1 MPFFCVT
8 PRLPALRRLSLLYLV
23 VLRFVLSGH
32 AQTPA
37 TILRSAQEI
46 HRVSAWNLRH
56 PPGLRLEGTL
66 TWIDRERRLLIL
78 QDSSG
83 VVAVQVEAEQLDFPL
98 GHRISLEAP
107 ASWPTLATVADFPL
121 HPSGSE
127 LLPSFEAPTNWKT
140 AYLARVRGYIYPPVT
155 GEYRFQIAS
164 DDTSEL
170 WLGLD
175 DSPASARPIAT
186 VATWTK
192 PREWNHLPTQQSPAI
207 RLEAGRRYYIE
218 AVHEQRWAGDNLSV
232 TWQRPGLPAQIVA
245 GRDLSPWVEPF
256 SSPAPEPPVR
266 GNILRE
272 FWFDSLIENAGLL
285 TAPRRLDSILAVA
298 NATIRDLGATALPA
312 PRPVRP
318 GEVRAIDDNFRWSQI
333 EGTIDFITQRG
344 RGLVLELI
352 DGGRRTRV
360 VVEDWRGD
368 PPPRFNGRRVRLQ
381 GVGEIA
387 LDDTGERVLGKFW
400 VPSAATIPLV
410 EDSLSPGDARPT
422 IIAELL
428 AGEPGAFRDRAV
440 RLRGRV
446 IESSAGQMILSDA
459 GSFYASASLDGV
471 NWKTFGIPIEI
482 PMGNTVEIGLVVNS
496 KSTENVATAIFD
508 HVEGLRDHQQ
518 TAVGAPPRAG
528 ELQLAGGRYTIRGS
542 GHDIWVSPDQFFFVH
557 RPLTGAGEIV
567 ARVTDFSAA
576 DPWAKGGLMIRESLA
591 PDAQFVDLVQTGA
604 NGLSLQWRKTADGSG
619 PLAINE
625 PKLRAPHWMK
635 LERRFATINIR
646 GQRVSDFAPGTQVE
660 VIGYASGEKGNIAIS
675 DAACRELTDDL
686 DKPAAPLEA
695 RPLIPVANVPGSS
708 ANADRYDVFKVRG
721 VVTFADEVAGRF
733 YFAVQDHTGA
743 AFVSGVNIPR
753 RTRIRP
759 GQYVEIHSNPGRT
772 PPSPD
777 LAAVNVF
784 VLGEG
789 VIPPPLRHP
798 LEYSLPRRGAALW
811 IELEGVVRS
820 VNAGGIIELKEKGE
834 LFSVA
839 ISGASPDVLRGLI
852 DARVRVR
859 GVISFPSEHE
869 RLLLVP
875 SLDQLDAVE
884 SPPAEPLAL
893 PVQAIG
899 GLTPAALVNHSM
911 HRVKVKGVVTFV
923 DQTFLYL
930 QDTTGGARIELAAP
944 GNAKLGDEVE
954 AAGFPDVAED
964 RSLIL
969 TSALLRPLQAGDPPP
984 AAAATAEQILSGR
997 LGARLVRAE
1006 AVVSRTRTSEGDAT
1020 FELQLDQRIF
1030 RASLTGP
1037 TARLPSIP
1045 PGSIVAV
1052 TGICVLETALPDWI
1066 KVSAG
1071 APSILPARLLLR
1083 STDDLVVLQK
1093 PRWWAVK
1100 RTLLAISVIGFVL
1113 GVSLVWIHILRRRV
1127 AQRTRELRAAME
1139 KLQLETQTA
1148 ATLAERNRLA
1158 GEIHDSLEQGFSGLI
1173 LQLDT
1178 TAKHHHCPP
1187 EVRGGLALARNMVA
1201 FSRNEVRHAVWDLQ
1215 SPVLENSDLGT
1226 ALKNIVAQLAPE
1238 TPHVTIEVEGEVR
1251 PLGSAIDHH
1260 LLRIAQEA
1268 ITNCVKHASAQNL
1281 KLLLRYSENEVRLS
1295 VRDDG
1300 CGFVPA
1306 HVLTS
1311 NGVSHFGLRSLRG
1324 RANKIHGI
1332 LAIDSEP
1339 GRGTTIEVHL
1349 RTTAAAPMV

>member
-1 MPFFCVT
+1 LVGLLSVRPGQAQS
-8 PRLPALRRLSLLYLV
+8 PAAV
-23 VLRFVLSGH
+23 
-32 AQTPA
+32 
-37 TILRSAQEI
+37 LRSAEEI
-46 HRVSAWNLRH
+46 HAVNSWNLRQPRALH
-56 PPGLRLEGTL
+56 LEGTL
-66 TWIDRERRLLIL
+66 TWIDRERRLLVL
-78 QDSSG
+78 QDTSG
-83 VVAVQVEAEQLDFPL
+83 VIAVQVEAEQLDFPL
-98 GHRISLEAP
+98 GHRIALDAP
-107 ASWPTLATVADFPL
+107 ASWPTLAAVPDFPL

-140 AYLARVRGYIYPPVT
+140 AYLARVRGYIHPPVT
-155 GEYRFQIAS
+155 GDYRFQIAS

-175 DSPASARPIAT
+175 DDPASARPVAT
-186 VATWTK
+186 VASWTK

-232 TWQRPGLPAQIVA
+232 TWQGPDLPVQIIA
-245 GRDLSPWVEPF
+245 GRDLSPWVE
-256 SSPAPEPPVR
+256 SSSAPASDPATR

-272 FWFDSLIENAGLL
+272 FWFDSLIENAALL

-298 NATIRDLGATALPA
+298 GATIRDLGAGALPV

-318 GEVRAIDDNFRWSQI
+318 GEVRATEDNFRWSQI
-333 EGTIDFITQRG
+333 EGTIDFIAPRG
-344 RGLVLELI
+344 RGLVLELT
-352 DGGRRTRV
+352 DGARRTRV
-360 VVEDWRGD
+360 VVEEWRGD

-387 LDDTGERVLGKFW
+387 LDETGERVLGKFW
-400 VPSAATIPLV
+400 VPSAATIPIV

-428 AGEPGAFRDRAV
+428 AGEPGSFRDRAV

-446 IESSAGQMILSDA
+446 IESSAGQMVLSDA
-459 GSFYASASLDGV
+459 GSFYASASVDGV
-471 NWKTFGIPIEI
+471 NWKTFGLPIEI

-496 KSTENVATAIFD
+496 KSTENAATAVFD
-508 HVEGLRDHQQ
+508 HVEGLPNHQQ

-528 ELQLAGGRYTIRGS
+528 ELHLADGSYTIRGT

-567 ARVTDFSAA
+567 ARVADFTAA

-604 NGLSLQWRKTADGSG
+604 NGLSLQWRKTADGSA
-619 PLAINE
+619 PLSVNDS
-625 PKLRAPHWMK
+625 KMRAPHWMK
-635 LERRFATINIR
+635 LERRFATIDVR

-660 VIGYASGEKGNIAIS
+660 VIGYASGEKGHVTIS

-686 DKPAAPLEA
+686 EKPATPLEA
-695 RPLIPVANVPGSS
+695 RPLIPIANVLSSS
-708 ANADRYDVFKVRG
+708 ANADGYDVFKVRG
-721 VVTFADEVAGRF
+721 VVTFADEVGGRF
-733 YFAVQDHTGA
+733 YFSVQDHTGA

-753 RTRIRP
+753 RARIRA
-759 GQYVEIHSNPGRT
+759 GQYVEIHSNPGWT
-772 PPSPD
+772 PPSPN
-777 LAAVNVF
+777 LTAANVF

-789 VIPPPLRHP
+789 VIPPPMRHP
-798 LEYSLPRRGAALW
+798 VEYSLPRRGAASW
-811 IELEGVVRS
+811 IELEGVVRA

-834 LFSVA
+834 LFSAA
-839 ISGASPDVLRGLI
+839 ISGASPEVLRSLV

-893 PVQAIG
+893 PVQPIG
-899 GLTPAALVNHSM
+899 ELTPAALVNHSM

-930 QDTTGGARIELAAP
+930 QDSTGGARIELAVP
-944 GNAKLGDEVE
+944 VSVKLGDEVE
-954 AAGFPDVAED
+954 AAGFPDAAED

-969 TSALLRPLQAGDPPP
+969 TSALVRPLQTGAAPPVV
-984 AAAATAEQILSGR
+984 AATVEQILSGR
-997 LGARLVRAE
+997 LGAKLVRAE
-1006 AVVSRTRTSEGDAT
+1006 AVVSRIRTNEGDAT

-1030 RASLTGP
+1030 RASLNGP
-1037 TARLPSIP
+1037 TARLPSMP

-1100 RTLLAISVIGFVL
+1100 RTLLAISVVGFVL
-1113 GVSLVWIHILRRRV
+1113 GISLVWIHILRRRV
-1127 AQRTRELRAAME
+1127 AQRTKELRAAME

-1238 TPHVTIEVEGEVR
+1238 TPHVTIKVEGDVR
-1251 PLGSAIDHH
+1251 PLSSAIDHH

-1281 KLLLRYSENEVRLS
+1281 ELHLRYTETEVSLS

-1324 RANKIHGI
+1324 RANKIHGTLTI
-1332 LAIDSEP
+1332 RSEP
-1339 GRGTTIEVHL
+1339 GQGTTIEVRL
-1349 RTTAAAPMV
+1349 RTPAPPTTTI